1 MNHSHQFC
9 TFSLGPLLFGV
20 HVRSIQEI
28 IRHHEMTRV
37 PTASALVRGLI
48 NLRGQIVLS
57 IDLHR
62 RLGLASRPT
71 GVDPINVIIRT
82 DDRPM
87 SLLVDE
93 VGDILD
99 FGDEPPEP
107 PPETIQHEIR
117 QFLRGIYKLPDRLLL
132 VLDVDQLADFDALAD
147 SAA

>member
-1 MNHSHQFC
+1 M
-9 TFSLGPLLFGV
+9 
-20 HVRSIQEI
+20 RSIQEI
-28 IRHHEMTRV
+28 IRQQEMTRV
-37 PTASALVRGLI
+37 PTASAVVRGLI

-71 GVDPINVIIRT
+71 PADPINVIIRT
-82 DDRPM
+82 NDSPL

-99 FGDEPPEP
+99 FGGEATEP

-117 QFLRGIYKLPDRLLL
+117 QFLDGIYKLPDRLLL
-132 VLDVDQLADFDALAD
+132 VLDVDRLADFDAMPGI
-147 SAA
+147 AA

>member
-1 MNHSHQFC
+1 MESSQQFC

-37 PTASALVRGLI
+37 PTASPLVRGLI

-62 RLGLASRPT
+62 RIGLAAKPT
-71 GVDPINVIIRT
+71 ETDPINVIIRT

-99 FGDEPPEP
+99 FGDGAPEP
-107 PPETIQHEIR
+107 PPETIQHKIR
-117 QFLRGIYKLPDRLLL
+117 HFLRGIYRLPDRLLL
-132 VLDVDQLADFDALAD
+132 VLDVDRLADFDALAD
-147 SAA
+147 TA